1 MDIASIPCATSLP
14 VSLWP
19 NNRQVSQAGF
29 GCYRIALGNNDHE
42 QALEYAL
49 RSGINLIDTSTN
61 YADGASEEL
70 VGTVVNRVAARYD
83 IQRENLTIVT
93 KVGYIQ
99 GTNYTLAKEREEM
112 GIPFPEVVKY
122 GKGLWH
128 CIHPD
133 FIDDQITRSL
143 ERLQTGYID
152 VLLLH
157 NPEYFLTW
165 AQKKQCCSREAR
177 AEFYRRIEQ
186 AFRHL
191 EEEVQRGRI
200 RSYGISSNTFPQP
213 SHAPDF
219 CSLETVWNI
228 AQSLTPNNHF
238 SLIQLPINLVERTAA
253 TERNQNNNT
262 QTALEFA
269 KEKQLVVLTNR
280 PLNAMTKKRLIRL
293 ADIPCTDVSNE
304 QEILS
309 TIHNLIQLE
318 NAFYIRF
325 LPQFDINE
333 QDRAAI
339 IDYLAPGTILQ
350 RHWNTFCSY
359 EHWTEVRS
367 QYFLPRMN
375 AGLRAITPA
384 THAGDLCAWIHEF
397 KEQTSSLFHSI
408 SCFYAG
414 QSRQRAAM
422 VKSMIAA
429 HLGNVFANMSL
440 SQLAVNV
447 LRATEG
453 VTSVLVG
460 MRQKNYVED
469 IVAGLQQ
476 SLPHRLHKNTW
487 DSLGA
492 IDTMMAADIQP

>member
-1 MDIASIPCATSLP
+1 MDIASVPCATSLP

-19 NNRQVSQAGF
+19 DNRQVSQAGF
-29 GCYRIALGNNDHE
+29 GCYRIALGNSDHE

-70 VGTVVNRVAARYD
+70 VGVVVNRVATHHE
-83 IQRENLTIVT
+83 IQRESLTIVT

-122 GKGLWH
+122 DKGLWH

-133 FIDDQITRSL
+133 FIEDQITRSL

-157 NPEYFLTW
+157 NPEYFLNW

-191 EEEVQRGRI
+191 EEEVRRGRI
-200 RSYGISSNTFPQP
+200 RSYGISSNTFPHP
-213 SHAPDF
+213 PHAPDF

-228 AQSLTPNNHF
+228 AQSLAFDNHF
-238 SLIQLPINLVERTAA
+238 SLIQLPVNLVERNAA
-253 TERNQNNNT
+253 TEKNQNGNT
-262 QTALEFA
+262 QTVLEFA
-269 KEKQLVVLTNR
+269 KEKKLVVLTNR

-293 ADIPCTDVSNE
+293 ADIPCTDASNE

-318 NAFYIRF
+318 NAFYIHF

-375 AGLRAITPA
+375 AGLRAIAPTTQA
-384 THAGDLCAWIHEF
+384 TDLCAWIHEF
-397 KEQTSSLFHSI
+397 KEQTSALFHSI

-422 VKSMIAA
+422 VKSMLAS
-429 HLGNVFANMSL
+429 HLGSAFANMSL

-460 MRQKNYVED
+460 MRHKTYVED
-469 IVAGLQQ
+469 IVAGLQH
-476 SLPHRLHKNTW
+476 SLPHRLHKSAW
-487 DSLGA
+487 DNLNA
-492 IDTMMAADIQP
+492 VDTLMASDRRQ

>member
-1 MDIASIPCATSLP
+1 MDIASVPCATSLP

-19 NNRQVSQAGF
+19 NNRQVSRAGF
-29 GCYRIALGNNDHE
+29 GCYRVALGNSEHE

-49 RSGINLIDTSTN
+49 RSGVTLIDTSTN

-70 VGTVVNRVAARYD
+70 VGLVVNRVATQCD
-83 IQRENLTIVT
+83 IPRENLTIVT

-112 GIPFPEVVKY
+112 GIPFPEIVKY

-133 FIDDQITRSL
+133 FIEDQITRSL
-143 ERLQTGYID
+143 ERLQTDYVD
-152 VLLLH
+152 ALLLH

-165 AQKKQCCSREAR
+165 AQKKQCCSREAQ

-191 EEEVQRGRI
+191 ENEVHRGRI
-200 RSYGISSNTFPQP
+200 RSYGISSNAFPHP
-213 SHAPDF
+213 SNAPDF
-219 CSLETVWNI
+219 CSLETAWNI

-238 SLIQLPINLVERTAA
+238 HLIQLPINLVERNAA
-253 TERNQNNNT
+253 TEKNQNNNT
-262 QTALEFA
+262 QTVLEFA
-269 KEKQLVVLTNR
+269 KEKHLVVLANR
-280 PLNAMTKKRLIRL
+280 PLNALTEKRLIRL
-293 ADIPCTDVSNE
+293 ADGICSNVPSE
-304 QEILS
+304 QDILS

-318 NAFYIRF
+318 NAFYIHF
-325 LPQFDINE
+325 LPQFDISE

-339 IDYLAPGTILQ
+339 IDHLAPGTILQ
-350 RHWNTFCSY
+350 RHWKTFCSY

-375 AGLRAITPA
+375 AGLRAITP
-384 THAGDLCAWIHEF
+384 TTSAGDLYTWIHEF
-397 KEQTSSLFHSI
+397 KKQTSSLFHSI

-414 QSRQRAAM
+414 QSRQRAASAKK
-422 VKSMIAA
+422 VLSPI
-429 HLGNVFANMSL
+429 LGNVFASMSL
-440 SQLAVNV
+440 SQLAVNA

-453 VTSVLVG
+453 VSAVLVG
-460 MRQKNYVED
+460 MRQTSYVDD
-469 IVAGLQQ
+469 ILSGLQQ
-476 SLPHRLHKNTW
+476 TLPHQFDRDTWERL
-487 DSLGA
+487 SA
-492 IDTMMAADIQP
+492 IDTIMVADT